1 MNWWHRLGWV
11 LLGLLVVAGAV
22 HAPLH
27 EAEAD
32 CGPLS
37 LCSGAV
43 ILMAAAVALF
53 LILVQE
59 VVGHTSQALVVVTP
73 QRGKGASRGR
83 APPL

>member
-1 MNWWHRLGWV
+1 MNGWHRLGWV
-11 LLGLLVVAGAV
+11 LLGLLVVAGAI

-32 CGPLS
+32 CGPMS

-43 ILMAAAVALF
+43 MLMVAAVAMVL
-53 LILVQE
+53 L
-59 VVGHTSQALVVVTP
+59 QATTVLGRAPLQLAVIRR
-73 QRGKGASRGR
+73 QRWSGALRGR

>member
-1 MNWWHRLGWV
+1 MKWWHRLCWV
-11 LLGLLVVAGAV
+11 LLGLFVVAGAI

-32 CGPLS
+32 CGPMS

-43 ILMAAAVALF
+43 MLMAAAVA
-53 LILVQE
+53 V
-59 VVGHTSQALVVVTP
+59 ALVLSQVVLRRQEP
-73 QRGKGASRGR
+73 QPALLIRQGTKGPARGR